1 MAEYWLTAEPT
12 HSRWNRALEPRL
24 TIAPGDTV
32 HMSCL
37 DASGGQV
44 TPDSSVQDFLAIDRG
59 RIHALTGPIRIDG
72 AEPGDVLQIDVL
84 QVEHRGWGW
93 SSVIAGLG
101 FLKEEFLEP
110 YLFHWA
116 LDPQVSLSLGPAIV
130 PLRPFCG
137 VMGVAPA
144 EDGEFR
150 TRPPGRFGGNMDV
163 RELCTGAT
171 LYLPVLNP
179 GALFS
184 AGDAHA
190 AQGDGEVCI
199 NGIECPADVTLRFRV
214 HKQQPLAG
222 PLVESAESR
231 SPDAPADAWI
241 VVESDADALQAARS
255 ATMRMV
261 ELLVARWSFTPI
273 HAYLLCSVAM
283 KLRLSQVVNE
293 PMITVSAAHA
303 QMRAAQKVDVLRAV
317 SQLLWT
323 DKIARCG
330 FPRKKTTTK
339 PIASVTS
346 IANCHTHGNQRPRYR
361 CRATSCIRATSKPWS
376 RTTWRR

>member
-1 MAEYWLTAEPT
+1 MAEHRLTAEPT

-24 TIAPGDTV
+24 TISSGDTV

-44 TPDSSVQDFLAIDRG
+44 KPGASVDDFLAIDRNK
-59 RIHALTGPIRIDG
+59 IHALTGPIHIDG
-72 AEPGDVLQIDVL
+72 AEPGDVLEIQVL

-93 SSVIAGLG
+93 TSVSPGLG
-101 FLKEEFLEP
+101 FLKDRFRDP

-116 LDPQVSLSLGPAIV
+116 LDPEISRSLGTAVV

-150 TRPPGRFGGNMDV
+150 TRPPGPFGGNMDV

-199 NGIECPADVTLRFRV
+199 NGIECPAEVSLRFRV
-214 HKQQPLAG
+214 HRQQRLSG
-222 PLVESAESR
+222 PLVESAA

-241 VVESDADALQAARS
+241 VVESGTDALQAARA
-255 ATMRMV
+255 ATLRMV
-261 ELLVARWSFTPI
+261 ELLIARWSFAPV

-283 KLRLSQVVNE
+283 KLRISQVVNE
-293 PMITVSAAHA
+293 PMITVSAA
-303 QMRAAQKVDVLRAV
+303 MPKCVLP
-317 SQLLWT
+317 
-323 DKIARCG
+323 ARKM
-330 FPRKKTTTK
+330 F
-339 PIASVTS
+339 
-346 IANCHTHGNQRPRYR
+346 
-361 CRATSCIRATSKPWS
+361 
-376 RTTWRR
+376 